1 MAAETDDPFLAP
13 LVRRLQRLD
22 PRPRRYAALLRLLYP
37 EIHRALELGVTR
49 LEIHRA
55 IQAEGV
61 AGSYSALVQNLRR
74 MEARPPRHVP
84 GWGYPPASVSEAAR
98 AERSENESADDPVQ
112 AAILRRRRAAEKV
125 QARKQQTVDQEARRA
140 GEKVF
145 HFDAEEGLDGGR
157 KKD

>member
-1 MAAETDDPFLAP
+1 MAAETDDPFLAS
-13 LVRRLQRLD
+13 LVHRLQHLD
-22 PRPRRYAALLRLLYP
+22 PKPRRYAALLRLLYP
-37 EIHRALELGVTR
+37 EINRALELGVTR

-74 MEARPPRHVP
+74 MEARPPRHMP
-84 GWGYPPASVSEAAR
+84 IWERPASASEAVR
-98 AERSENESADDPVQ
+98 PEQSERESVDSVQ

-125 QARKQQTVDQEARRA
+125 QARKQQTVDQETRRA

-145 HFDAEEGLDGGR
+145 HFDVEDGLNGER

>member
-37 EIHRALELGVTR
+37 EIHRALELGATR

-55 IQAEGV
+55 IRAEGV

-74 MEARPPRHVP
+74 LEARPPRPMPV
-84 GWGYPPASVSEAAR
+84 WDLPAPVSAPAR
-98 AERSENESADDPVQ
+98 PEQSERESADDPVQ

-125 QARKQQTVDQEARRA
+125 QARKQRTVDREARRA

-157 KKD
+157 KKN